1 VLYIVPSIALKQ
13 KSGILAITM
22 EMKLQAQ
29 PREKT
34 GTKAAKALRETGAI
48 PAVVCG
54 EVKETLHITLQTKE
68 FEKVWREA
76 GESTLIDLSGVGNT
90 LSVLIQGVDVDPVYG
105 QPIHADFYAVNANE
119 TIEVAVPLVFTGVAP
134 AEKELGGT
142 LIKVLYEIE
151 VEALPK
157 DLPHEIEVDT
167 SALKT
172 FDDQIRVED
181 IKLPKGVTAR
191 TAADEVVAL
200 VQEAKE
206 EEIPTEAPDVASVEV
221 EKKGKEEPEE
231 TA

>member
-1 VLYIVPSIALKQ
+1 
-13 KSGILAITM
+13 M

-54 EVKETLHITLQTKE
+54 EVKETLHVTLQTKE

-76 GESTLIDLSGVGNT
+76 GESTLIDLSGVGQT
-90 LSVLIQGVDVDPVYG
+90 LSVLIQDVDVDPVYG
-105 QPIHADFYAVNANE
+105 EPIHADLYAVNANE
-119 TIEVAVPLVFTGVAP
+119 AIEVTVPLVFTGVSP

-142 LIKVLYEIE
+142 LIKVLHEIE
-151 VEALPK
+151 IEALPK
-157 DLPHEIEVDT
+157 NLPHEIEVDT
-167 SALKT
+167 GALKT

-181 IKLPKGVTAR
+181 LALTQGVTAL
-191 TAADEVVAL
+191 TGAEEVIAL
-200 VQEAKE
+200 VQESKE

-221 EKKGKEEPEE
+221 EKKGKEETEE
-231 TA
+231 SA